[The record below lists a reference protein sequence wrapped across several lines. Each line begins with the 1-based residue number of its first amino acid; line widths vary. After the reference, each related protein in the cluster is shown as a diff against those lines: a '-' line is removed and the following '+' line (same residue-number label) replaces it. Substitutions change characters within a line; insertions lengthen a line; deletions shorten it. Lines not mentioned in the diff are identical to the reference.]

1 MKQQYKR
8 TEIKWYYSRY
18 SGDYIEYGDTDHY
31 IHRYSSYHRH
41 PKTTHERRWNEAH
54 KEFVRAKRKRL
65 PQVWDDL
72 CPSFAYGKCWKRFT
86 KKRKQYS

>member
-31 IHRYSSYHRH
+31 IHRYSSFHRH
-41 PKTTHERRWNEAH
+41 PRTTHESRWNEAH
-54 KEFVRAKRKRL
+54 
-65 PQVWDDL
+65 
-72 CPSFAYGKCWKRFT
+72 
-86 KKRKQYS
+86 